1 LARLALTNSFL
12 SVQREAAEYLLSHY
26 PDVASK
32 MTVEE
37 YLHERNHM
45 QEELFRKVEP
55 MTGAVALVRGLVS
68 DPRWTTGLARFTV
81 QQVHGS
87 WSYKA
92 GKHEAERYL
101 SMTLGYL

>member
-1 LARLALTNSFL
+1 
-12 SVQREAAEYLLSHY
+12 
-26 PDVASK
+26 

-68 DPRWTTGLARFTV
+68 GSRGPRSTD
-81 QQVHGS
+81 HGS
-87 WSYKA
+87 STFHARKT
-92 GKHEAERYL
+92 ESEPSL
-101 SMTLGYL
+101 VV